1 VPAVSCTDE
10 RGFVCFN
17 SALASF
23 KANPLT
29 SETKYTIGAKT
40 EKRPSHRIH
49 KSVRVGTKAKPATTA
64 ADAEPPATS
73 TPFQSPS
80 LTTQLD
86 QKSSAPAS
94 SGATEPDI
102 ADSRPTVLKAARDSA
117 EPVAGAPPNNPK
129 AKSEAAADLGEIGQ
143 PTAVLSP
150 NSKSRTMQEQV
161 AAAIGVAERMTVADL
176 VAARDDVEPIKG
188 EAPNNT
194 DLRVAVVMTRPE
206 VKSVTD
212 LAGKSVA
219 MDERYSASSVDVW
232 VGFVVAGKVSV
243 EVSAGHTA
251 AIDRLSNGEVTA
263 AVLALVS
270 ADAADGFPEIAG
282 FKIFRV
288 PLWPS
293 ALKARP

>member
-1 VPAVSCTDE
+1 MIALAATLVGCSRQPPHQAATGPFTDE
-10 RGFVCFN
+10 RQF
-17 SALASF
+17 ASLPRTAHQPIEF
-23 KANPLT
+23 ASLKTDPPT
-29 SETKYTIGAKT
+29 ETKL
-40 EKRPSHRIH
+40 
-49 KSVRVGTKAKPATTA
+49 KSEQPPPLRVRDRAARFITKKAKPASIRAKT
-64 ADAEPPATS
+64 EPTVTRIPL
-73 TPFQSPS
+73 PPPS
-80 LTTQLD
+80 LRTQLEA
-86 QKSSAPAS
+86 KSKAPA
-94 SGATEPDI
+94 D
-102 ADSRPTVLKAARDSA
+102 
-117 EPVAGAPPNNPK
+117 
-129 AKSEAAADLGEIGQ
+129 EIGQ
-143 PTAVLSP
+143 PIAVLSP

-176 VAARDDVEPIKG
+176 VAARDDVEPIKD
-188 EAPNNT
+188 EASNNT
-194 DLRVAVVMTRPE
+194 DLLVAVVMTRSE

-232 VGFVVAGKVSV
+232 VGFVVAGNVSV